1 MVNRIYDE
9 HTALRED
16 GSNMTW
22 PKHDTFTWN
31 VIIHDYVETIKPNLQ
46 LLQKLGIMK
55 NRGVI
60 QAGGH
65 CGAYPFAFT
74 EFFDMIFTF
83 EPNAL
88 SFHCLVNN
96 CQGENV
102 IKMNVALGKST
113 GRVKSFSVV
122 NENTGMNQVKDS
134 GDDKYYIP
142 MITLDSLGLTD
153 IDLIELDLEGYEY
166 DALLGAKETIAR
178 NKPVLMIENAT
189 DDVHGFLSKF
199 GYVEW
204 KKINRLDSL
213 FVLESDMEKL
223 NDQK

>member
-1 MVNRIYDE
+1 MKPTSYDDF
-9 HTALRED
+9 TAVRDD
-16 GSNMTW
+16 GSDMLW

-31 VIIHDYVETIKPNLQ
+31 VIVDDYGKSIKPAIE

-65 CGAYPFAFT
+65 CGVYPLMFT
-74 EFFDMIFTF
+74 GFFDMVFTF

-96 CQGENV
+96 CQGENI
-102 IKMNVALGKST
+102 IKMNVALGKNP
-113 GRVKSFSVV
+113 GRVKSFTVAP
-122 NENTGMNQVKDS
+122 NNTGMNQVKDS
-134 GDDKYYIP
+134 GDDIYYVP
-142 MITLDSLGLTD
+142 MIALDSLALTD

-166 DALLGAKETIAR
+166 DALLGAKETIER
-178 NKPVLMIENAT
+178 NKPVLIIENAA
-189 DDVHGFLSKF
+189 DEVKQFLSTL

-223 NDQK
+223 NDQE

>member
-1 MVNRIYDE
+1 MKPTSYDDF
-9 HTALRED
+9 TAVRDD
-16 GSNMTW
+16 GSDMLW

-31 VIIHDYVETIKPNLQ
+31 VIVDDYGKSIKPAIE

-102 IKMNVALGKST
+102 IKMNVALGKNP
-113 GRVKSFSVV
+113 GRVKSFTVAPS
-122 NENTGMNQVKDS
+122 NTGMNQVKDS
-134 GDDKYYIP
+134 GDDIYYVP
-142 MITLDSLGLTD
+142 MIALDSLALTD

-166 DALLGAKETIAR
+166 DALLGAKETIER
-178 NKPVLMIENAT
+178 NKPVLIIENAA
-189 DDVHGFLSKF
+189 DEVKQFLSTL

-223 NDQK
+223 NDQE

>member
-1 MVNRIYDE
+1 MKPKSYDNL
-9 HTALRED
+9 TAARDD
-16 GSNMTW
+16 GSDMLWPIQDVSTW
-22 PKHDTFTWN
+22 D
-31 VIIHDYVETIKPNLQ
+31 IIVYDYLETIKPNIE

-65 CGAYPFAFT
+65 CGVYPLAFT
-74 EFFDMIFTF
+74 QFFSMIFTF

-102 IKMNVALGKST
+102 IKMNVALGKSA
-113 GRVKSFSVV
+113 GRVKSFSVAPG
-122 NENTGMNQVKDS
+122 NTGMNQVKDS
-134 GDDKYYIP
+134 GNAIHYVP
-142 MITLDSLGLTD
+142 MIALDSLALTD
-153 IDLIELDLEGYEY
+153 IDLIELDLEGYEH
-166 DALLGAKETIAR
+166 DALLGAKETIER
-178 NKPVLMIENAT
+178 NKPVLIIENAT
-189 DDVHGFLSKF
+189 DEVKQFLSTL

-223 NDQK
+223 NDQE

>member
-1 MVNRIYDE
+1 MLQRSYDNY
-9 HTALRED
+9 TAVRED
-16 GSNMTW
+16 ISNMTW
-22 PKHDTFTWN
+22 PKHDKFTWN
-31 VIIHDYVETIKPNLQ
+31 IIVDDYEKSIKPAIE
-46 LLQKLGIMK
+46 LLQKSGIMK

-65 CGAYPFAFT
+65 CGLYPYAFT

-88 SFHCLVNN
+88 CFHCLVNN
-96 CQGENV
+96 CQGENI

-113 GRVKSFSVV
+113 GRVKSFSVAS
-122 NENTGMNQVKDS
+122 NNTGMNQVKDS
-134 GDDKYYIP
+134 GNDVYYVP
-142 MITLDSLGLTD
+142 MIALDSLALTD

-166 DALLGAKETIAR
+166 DALLGAKETIER
-178 NKPVLMIENAT
+178 NKPVLIIENAT
-189 DDVHGFLSKF
+189 DEIKQFLSTL

-223 NDQK
+223 NDQE